1 MNAFEATM
9 SRFDHLQNFGQCLRH
24 WATVKPH
31 DTAFRFLT
39 DDVVEAPRLSFAEL
53 DRRATAIAA
62 RLARECP
69 RGEPVLL
76 LYRPGL
82 DFIAAFF
89 GCLYAGCAAVPA
101 YPPSGRATRRNRLA
115 AIIADCGAGAILTS
129 DDLVEAIREE
139 IAQAEAPVR
148 ADVIGTDALL
158 AAPGGTLDTSEAVL
172 PASHLAFLQYTSGS
186 TGRPKGVRV
195 THRNL
200 LANERAIREGFRHG
214 PDTVFVGWC
223 PLYHD
228 MGLIGNVLQPVYL
241 GIPSVLMSPFAF
253 LQQPLKWL
261 RAISTYGATTSGGP
275 NFAYELCATRIA
287 EADKAGLDLSSWRV
301 AFNGAEPIRASTLDR
316 FAAAFADYGFDAGAM
331 FPCYGMA
338 ETTLFVSGAVPGAGA
353 LTRRV
358 DALALQAGRCADA
371 VDGQPAVELV
381 SSGRVGGDQQVRIVD
396 PHSLHASGPGE
407 IGEIWVR
414 GGSVADGYWNRE
426 DDTRAQFDARI
437 AGEDSP
443 PFLRTGDLG
452 LLDGGELYVT
462 GRLKELIIIRG
473 RNHYPTDIEQTVEQS
488 SADFRAGCGA
498 AFAIDGEGGERLVVV
513 QEIQRAVRKSL
524 DAEEAGRRAAA
535 AVAAAHGIPLHE
547 LVLVQ
552 AGVVPKTSS
561 GKNQRTLVRQHYLEG
576 KLPVLAR
583 TQPGAGA
590 GAATVTTAATPAA
603 PGGSVDELSERVIVA
618 MLGTAG
624 AARPEARAASP
635 LALGLDSLALVD
647 LQTRLAR
654 ELGIAVELDDLMD
667 ERPVAELARD
677 LAARAFDGGGA
688 SGGEAPA
695 PALPPAAD
703 PTALTPYQEA
713 IWTAQLWDPALPCFN
728 LVLPLRVRAP
738 LSAGHVREALAALTV
753 AHPGLASRFVQDGNG
768 DVRQQPAAA
777 TAGLLD
783 VINCAG
789 QSDDALRARIV
800 ASASAPID
808 LAGGPVFR
816 AELLSR
822 APDDHL
828 LVLIAHHLVAD
839 LGSLQTV
846 LADFAEFHACL
857 AGDRPLPARAIA
869 AAGVAVPDYRTRLA
883 ALLHG
888 PRAEA
893 DRQYW
898 AARLA
903 TPIEPLALPLA
914 LPGEAPAGVVAG
926 SGMSVD
932 VDLDAALA
940 GALDALCA
948 SRRVTRNMALLAAF
962 FAFLHRYTAQRDVA
976 VVTPAAVRP
985 GGEFDDW
992 VGYGVNLLVIRE
1004 AVDGELPFAALLAAM
1019 KQTVAGALAHR
1030 TTPFIDL
1037 ARRFAR
1043 RDDDVRHP
1051 FSRVLFAYHNLNRLP
1066 QAADLLAGTAGQPL
1080 AVGALALESFP
1091 VPTPAAQTDLALV
1104 AIQAGERLVLRF
1116 EYDATLA
1123 SRAAIERMA
1132 AHFRTLLGA
1141 LLAQPDQ
1148 PVARAALL
1156 DPAER
1161 ERQLVTWNRRPL
1173 AAPATGPAASATMNL
1188 AADYATVHAM
1198 IDAMSRRVPE
1208 RLAVRT
1214 DTEQLDYAQLR
1225 RDSDALAAALHARGV
1240 RHGDVVG
1247 VGLPRDVRLP
1257 IMLLAIWKAGAAYLP
1272 IDLGVPAERVRQMLD
1287 DAQAALIV
1295 APAALRGALGDDGR
1309 AWVTPEALAADAAAG
1324 ESPAAPESR
1333 AGRDSL
1339 AYVLFTSGSTGR
1351 PKGVE
1356 IEHRNVLSLLAW
1368 IGARYSAGELAA
1380 VFAGTSIAFDI
1391 SVFELFGPLAHGGC
1405 VVIGENPATPP
1416 ATPVSLLNTVPSA
1429 AAALLETG
1437 ALPASVVT
1445 VNLAGE
1451 PLRQSLVDALY
1462 ARGTIG
1468 KVYDLY
1474 GPTED
1479 TVYSTAVLREPGG
1492 FDTIGTPLPG
1502 KRVYLLDA
1510 HGEPV
1515 PVGVAGE
1522 LFLAGDGQA
1531 RGYRN
1536 RPDLTGRAF
1545 VAVPALA
1552 DLETRLYRTGDIGR
1566 LLPDGRIV
1574 LSGRRDHQVKIR
1586 GHRVELGEIEAVLL
1600 RQPGVR
1606 DAVVVQTRHAE
1617 RSGDDG
1623 DSRDA
1628 LLVAYLAVDLA
1639 VGDAADEAVGTPP
1652 RPVVTVEAVR
1662 EYAAASLPSY
1672 MRPTGY
1678 VLLDALPR
1686 NPSGKVDRAALP
1698 RFDPVAQ
1705 DDAAAPVSDTQRA
1718 VLAIWE
1724 AVLGFQGFGIHAN
1737 LFELG
1742 GHSLQVIQIIARCR
1756 ERFGVEI
1763 SLAKVLER
1771 TTVADLAA
1779 YVTLLAAR
1787 SGAAD
1792 EPGGVREEVL
1802 F

>member
-1 MNAFEATM
+1 M
-9 SRFDHLQNFGQCLRH
+9 SRFDHLHNFGQCLRH
-24 WATVKPH
+24 WAAVKPY

-39 DDVVEAPRLSFAEL
+39 DGVVEAPQLSFAEL

-69 RGEPVLL
+69 SGGPVLL

-101 YPPSGRATRRNRLA
+101 YPPSGRATRRNRLT

-129 DDLVEAIREE
+129 DDLVEAISEE
-139 IAQAEAPVR
+139 IAQADLPSR
-148 ADVIGTDALL
+148 ASVIGTDALL
-158 AAPGGTLDTSEAVL
+158 AAPGEVSDAEGALL

-241 GIPSVLMSPFAF
+241 GIPSVLMSPLEF

-301 AFNGAEPIRASTLDR
+301 AFNGAEPIRASTLDK
-316 FAAAFADYGFDAGAM
+316 FATAFADYGFDAGAM

-358 DALALQAGRCADA
+358 DALALQAGRCIDA
-371 VDGQPAVELV
+371 VDGQPAAELV

-396 PHSLHASGPGE
+396 PHGLRVSGPGE

-498 AFAIDGEGGERLVVV
+498 AFAIDGEDGERLVVV

-561 GKNQRTLVRQHYLEG
+561 GKNQRTLVRQHYLNGE
-576 KLPVLAR
+576 LPVLAR
-583 TQPGAGA
+583 ARPGAGA
-590 GAATVTTAATPAA
+590 EAPAAAMPAA
-603 PGGSVDELSERVIVA
+603 PLVPVDSVEALSERVIAA
-618 MLGTAG
+618 MLGAAG
-624 AARPEARAASP
+624 AARPEVRAASA

-654 ELGIAVELDDLMD
+654 EFGVAVALDELMD
-667 ERPVAELARD
+667 DRPVAELARE
-677 LAARAFDGGGA
+677 LAARALDGGGA
-688 SGGEAPA
+688 TDGATGGEAAA
-695 PALPPAAD
+695 PPPPAVD

-713 IWTAQLWDPALPCFN
+713 IWTAQLWDPSSPCFN
-728 LVLPLRVRAP
+728 LVLPLRIRMP
-738 LSAGHVREALAALTV
+738 LSATQVREALAALTV
-753 AHPGLASRFVQDGNG
+753 AHPNLASRFVEDGNG
-768 DVRQQPAAA
+768 EVRQQPATAS
-777 TAGLLD
+777 AGLLD

-800 ASASAPID
+800 ASTGVPLD
-808 LAGGPVFR
+808 LFGGPVFR

-822 APDDHL
+822 APDDHV

-857 AGDRPLPARAIA
+857 AEGRPLPARATA
-869 AAGVAVPDYRTRLA
+869 AAAVPDYRARLA
-883 ALLHG
+883 ALLHE
-888 PRAEA
+888 PRAQA

-903 TPIEPLALPLA
+903 TPIEPLTLPLA
-914 LPGEAPAGVVAG
+914 LPGETPAGHVAG
-926 SGMSVD
+926 AGMSVD
-932 VDLDAALA
+932 IDLDAALT
-940 GALDALCA
+940 GALDTLCA
-948 SRRVTRNMALLAAF
+948 GQRVTRNMALLAAF
-962 FAFLHRYTAQRDVA
+962 FAFLHRYTAQRDLA

-1004 AVDGELPFAALLAAM
+1004 AVDGELPFTALLAAM

-1030 TTPFIDL
+1030 ATPFIDL

-1043 RDDDVRHP
+1043 RDADVRHP
-1051 FSRVLFAYHNLNRLP
+1051 FSRILFAYHNLNRLP
-1066 QAADLLAGTAGQPL
+1066 QAADLLAGAAGQPL
-1080 AVGALALESFP
+1080 TVGTLALESFP
-1091 VPTPAAQTDLALV
+1091 VPTPAAQTDLTLV

-1123 SRAAIERMA
+1123 SRAAVERMA
-1132 AHFRTLLGA
+1132 AHFLTLLGA
-1141 LLAQPDQ
+1141 LIARPDQ

-1156 DPAER
+1156 EATER
-1161 ERQLVTWNRRPL
+1161 ERQFVTWNHRPL
-1173 AAPATGPAASATMNL
+1173 PAAPAGTNVAAEHT
-1188 AADYATVHAM
+1188 TVHAM
-1198 IDAMSRRVPE
+1198 IDAMARRVPE
-1208 RLAVRT
+1208 RIAVRT
-1214 DTEQLDYAQLR
+1214 DTEHLDYARLR
-1225 RDSDALAAALHARGV
+1225 HDSDALAAALHARGV

-1257 IMLLAIWKAGAAYLP
+1257 VILLAIWKAGAAYLP

-1287 DAQAALIV
+1287 DAQATLIV
-1295 APAALRGALGDDGR
+1295 APAALQSALCDDGCT
-1309 AWVTPEALAADAAAG
+1309 WVTPEALAADA
-1324 ESPAAPESR
+1324 PAAASPVAPDAG

-1368 IGARYSAGELAA
+1368 IAASYSADELAA

-1416 ATPVSLLNTVPSA
+1416 ATPVSLINTVPSA

-1437 ALPASVVT
+1437 RLPASVVT

-1510 HGEPV
+1510 QGEPV

-1522 LFLAGDGQA
+1522 LYLAGDGQA
-1531 RGYRN
+1531 RGYRH
-1536 RPDLTGRAF
+1536 RPDLTEHAF
-1545 VAVPALA
+1545 VPVPALA
-1552 DLETRLYRTGDIGR
+1552 DLEPRLYRTGDIGR
-1566 LLPDGRIV
+1566 QLADGRIV
-1574 LSGRRDHQVKIR
+1574 LSGRRDHQVKVR

-1600 RQPGVR
+1600 RHPAVR
-1606 DAVVVQTRHAE
+1606 DAVVVQTRHTAPA
-1617 RSGDDG
+1617 GDGGDG
-1623 DSRDA
+1623 QDA
-1628 LLVAYLAVDLA
+1628 LLVAYLAS
-1639 VGDAADEAVGTPP
+1639 GDVPGEAGGID
-1652 RPVVTVEAVR
+1652 AVR
-1662 EYAAASLPSY
+1662 EFAAASLPSY
-1672 MRPTGY
+1672 MRPAGY
-1678 VLLDALPR
+1678 VLLEALPR
-1686 NPSGKVDRAALP
+1686 NASGKVDRAALP
-1698 RFDPVAQ
+1698 RFDPVAH
-1705 DDAAAPVSDTQRA
+1705 DAAAAPASDAQRA

-1724 AVLGFQGFGIHAN
+1724 AVLGLQGFGIHAD

-1742 GHSLQVIQIIARCR
+1742 GHSLQAIRILTRCS
-1756 ERFGVEI
+1756 EHFGVEI
-1763 SLAKVLER
+1763 PLREVLER

-1779 YVTLLAAR
+1779 YITLLAAR

-1792 EPGGVREEVL
+1792 EPGGAREEVL
-1802 F
+1802 L